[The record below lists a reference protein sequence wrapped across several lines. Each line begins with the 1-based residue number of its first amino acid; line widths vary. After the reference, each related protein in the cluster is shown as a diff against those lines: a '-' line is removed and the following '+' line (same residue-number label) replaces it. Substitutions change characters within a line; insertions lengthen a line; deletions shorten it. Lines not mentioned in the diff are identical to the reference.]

1 MVDID
6 AGEDLVTRRGFSENY
21 EVARFT

>member
-6 AGEDLVTRRGFSENY
+6 AVEDLATRRGFSENY
-21 EVARFT
+21 EVARFM